1 MQMKENNVS
10 FDPKKL
16 KETISSQIY
25 EKWAFEK
32 ASADPELARQAGFNP
47 KRLIHK

>member
-32 ASADPELARQAGFNP
+32 ASAHPELARQSGFDP
-47 KRLIHK
+47 QRWIQK